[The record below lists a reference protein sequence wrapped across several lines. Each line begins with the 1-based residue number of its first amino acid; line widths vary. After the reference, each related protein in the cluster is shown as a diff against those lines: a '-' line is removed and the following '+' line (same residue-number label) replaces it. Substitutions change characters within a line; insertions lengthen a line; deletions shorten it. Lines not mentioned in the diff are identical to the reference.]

1 MFLKRQ
7 WILGKRFGYVTP
19 GEMLADYFKGDM
31 VRVLTVVVALCFS
44 VPYLGLQLAASGK
57 LFNVLSDGM

>member
-44 VPYLGLQLAASGK
+44 VPYLDY
-57 LFNVLSDGM
+57 N

>member
-1 MFLKRQ
+1 MDTWKTFWLRN
-7 WILGKRFGYVTP
+7 P

-44 VPYLGLQLAASGK
+44 VPYLGLQLAASGNYST
-57 LFNVLSDGM
+57 FYQMVCGV